1 MSESIE
7 LGFSKLGVRSY
18 SSSFIGITGFFSW
31 DFSLWDS
38 FFFLNSLFL
47 SFVSM
52 GEFPGSEHSVI
63 ISSISSSGFADSPG
77 LVNFPDSADSPGSED
92 FPGFIDSLGSEY
104 SPVL

>member
-77 LVNFPDSADSPGSED
+77 SED

>member
-1 MSESIE
+1 
-7 LGFSKLGVRSY
+7 
-18 SSSFIGITGFFSW
+18 
-31 DFSLWDS
+31 
-38 FFFLNSLFL
+38 
-47 SFVSM
+47 M

-77 LVNFPDSADSPGSED
+77 SED